1 MQHGKGSAWTKVK
14 IYSFQRAQNFPI
26 IQTPGRRLPTLLIF
40 TFYATACPQTAFM
53 VCFKNTP
60 AY

>member
-26 IQTPGRRLPTLLIF
+26 IQTPDCPRRAADIIDFHFLCDRLSADG
-40 TFYATACPQTAFM
+40 FYGLF
-53 VCFKNTP
+53 
-60 AY
+60 